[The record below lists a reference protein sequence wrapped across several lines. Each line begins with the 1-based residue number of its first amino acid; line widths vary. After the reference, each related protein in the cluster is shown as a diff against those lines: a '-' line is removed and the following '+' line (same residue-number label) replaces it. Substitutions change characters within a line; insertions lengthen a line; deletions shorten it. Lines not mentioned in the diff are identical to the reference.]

1 LQFKKIIASFRTIF
15 CTLSSFP
22 VCPVCRESRPP
33 LRSSADIR
41 YMVSDAC
48 AVRVVLRVCRWTQ
61 AASGAAR
68 RANDGRCLASS
79 SPQMTPRTLYIV
91 CIHVVGC
98 RSLFLLPLVLQC
110 NILAGWPGPHYSPNR
125 LNTHG
130 RRAFSVAG
138 PMAWNSLPDFIR
150 DSSSSTDCFRRLL
163 S

>member
-1 LQFKKIIASFRTIF
+1 
-15 CTLSSFP
+15 
-22 VCPVCRESRPP
+22 VCRESRPP

-110 NILAGWPGPHYSPNR
+110 NILVGWPGPHYSPNR
-125 LNTHG
+125 LDTHG
-130 RRAFSVAG
+130 VSRSTLTAVGRSQLLARWPGTLSRILSVIPRAAQTV
-138 PMAWNSLPDFIR
+138 
-150 DSSSSTDCFRRLL
+150 
-163 S
+163 